1 RLHDRLV
8 YYRTEEGWTL
18 HRLAP

>member
-1 RLHDRLV
+1 LHDRLV